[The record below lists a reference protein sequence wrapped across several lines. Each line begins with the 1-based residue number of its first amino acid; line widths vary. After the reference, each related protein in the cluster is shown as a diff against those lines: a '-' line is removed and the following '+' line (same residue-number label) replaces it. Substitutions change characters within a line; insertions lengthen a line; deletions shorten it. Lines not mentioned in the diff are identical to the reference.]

1 MRKPTQLIVNNVLCP
16 TTTRDRYYSYPEELR
31 ETLTMADGTMVEEV
45 VGIVQHIGYSY
56 DKMDDGTYKLLL
68 STIRGGGVKT
78 VSYLPDDLSDNGLV
92 TSRFIVESITQP
104 TLQFYLGGVPRWHN
118 FGFTLREAEPHA

>member
-1 MRKPTQLIVNNVLCP
+1 MSKPTQLIVNNVLCP
-16 TTTRDRYYSYPEELR
+16 TTTRDRYYSYPELLR

-45 VGIVQHIGYSY
+45 VGVVQRIGYSY
-56 DKMDDGTYKLLL
+56 DKMDDETYKLLL
-68 STIRGGGVKT
+68 SAVRGGGVKT
-78 VSYLPDDLSDNGLV
+78 VAYLPDDLSEELV

-118 FGFTLREAEPHA
+118 FGFVLREAEPHA